1 LFFTPELVICYAEF
15 FRMKIAVAQI
25 QSVRGDVAQN
35 LRRHKAL
42 IEHAAQSGAQ
52 ALFFPE
58 LSLTSYAPPLAEHL
72 AADVD
77 DEQFNELQQLGDQY
91 DILIGAGMP
100 TRSASGIH
108 ITMLLFQPHV
118 PRKAY
123 SKQYLHADE
132 LPYFVPG
139 NTPGLIQVN
148 GITIA
153 LAICY
158 EISIPAHAAAAG
170 NSGAQVYVA
179 SVAKTVSGV
188 EKAIVQL
195 SETAAKYGMY
205 VMMANAIG
213 PCDDGICGGRS
224 SIWNKE
230 GKLIGQLADM
240 EEGVLMVEV

>member
-1 LFFTPELVICYAEF
+1 
-15 FRMKIAVAQI
+15 MKIAIVQT
-25 QSVRGDVAQN
+25 QPFRGNVSLN
-35 LRRHKAL
+35 IERHKVL
-42 IEHAAQSGAQ
+42 INQAAQSGAQ

-58 LSLTSYAPPLAEHL
+58 LSLTGYEPPLAAQL
-72 AADVD
+72 ATGVD
-77 DEQFNELQQLGDQY
+77 DEQFNELQQLSDQHQL
-91 DILIGAGMP
+91 LIGAGMP
-100 TRSASGIH
+100 VHGTSGIH
-108 ITMLLFQPHV
+108 ITMLLFQPHA

-139 NTPGLIQVN
+139 NTPGLLEIN
-148 GITIA
+148 GVAIA

-158 EISIPAHAAAAG
+158 EISIPAHAAAARQ
-170 NSGAQVYVA
+170 SGAQVYIA
-179 SVAKTVSGV
+179 SVAKTVSVV

-195 SETAAKYGMY
+195 SHTAAQHGMY

-230 GKLIGQLADM
+230 GKLISQLTDT
-240 EEGVLMVEV
+240 EEGLLILEV